1 MKERPLTDQLPPGC
15 PAKWRFLS
23 TWRLGVVPPV
33 SRRRS
38 PASSSSVCPAGRG
51 GPAARGG
58 RQQHPRR
65 GKLRS
70 RHHQLVHQRP
80 RPGHTRERDPL
91 HHHPDPLLR
100 WAQITHKHTK
110 SLHAKMSHSWSMAFF
125 FKAKVSKVFQAFYG
139 NPNVDT
145 HCSQRASPHLF
156 PPSQY

>member
-1 MKERPLTDQLPPGC
+1 MKERSLTDQLPPGC

-38 PASSSSVCPAGRG
+38 PASSSSVCPAERG

-110 SLHAKMSHSWSMAFF
+110 SLHAKMSHSWFMAFF
-125 FKAKVSKVFQAFYG
+125 FKEKISKVFQAFYG

-145 HCSQRASPHLF
+145 HCSQ
-156 PPSQY
+156 